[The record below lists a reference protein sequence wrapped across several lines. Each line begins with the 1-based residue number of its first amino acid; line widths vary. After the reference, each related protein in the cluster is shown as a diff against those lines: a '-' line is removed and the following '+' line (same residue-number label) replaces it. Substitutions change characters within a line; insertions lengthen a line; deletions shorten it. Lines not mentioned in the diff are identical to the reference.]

1 MKKTIFLFA
10 ICFFSTGVFS
20 QTSVF
25 ELNQEKARYNQ
36 SKNIS
41 QIVSN
46 TFVSQTPITAS
57 DLSQI
62 SALMEGKDGYV
73 SCTLNAQN
81 KLIIQHESW
90 VETKDIKDV
99 IGQFVAV
106 EHFKQEHTEYL
117 IK

>member
-36 SKNIS
+36 SKSIS
-41 QIVSN
+41 QIVSD
-46 TFVSQTPITAS
+46 TFHSKIPITDS
-57 DLSQI
+57 DFTQI
-62 SALMEGKDGYV
+62 AATMEQKDGYV

-81 KLIIQHESW
+81 NLV
-90 VETKDIKDV
+90 VEYENWIELKDIQDL
-99 IGQFVAV
+99 IGQFVPV
-106 EHFKQEHTEYL
+106 EPVIRTGHVMK
-117 IK
+117 

>member
-10 ICFFSTGVFS
+10 ICFFSNGVFS

-36 SKNIS
+36 TQNSS

-46 TFVSQTPITAS
+46 TFYSGTPISNS
-57 DLSQI
+57 DFTQI
-62 SALMEGKDGYV
+62 SAVMEQKDGYV
-73 SCTLNAQN
+73 SCTLSAQN
-81 KLIIQHESW
+81 KLIVEHESW
-90 VETKDIKDV
+90 LEPKDIKDV
-99 IGQFVAV
+99 IGQFVQV
-106 EHFKQEHTEYL
+106 ESEINMEH